1 MKKILLSILI
11 SFIWLVWFWYCWF
24 ENNFTTW
31 FVLTTSQNWNN
42 FFAYDSSWIKI
53 VPINWSITV
62 NWETCLFVRSTW
74 TNPNSYLQA
83 SCWWSNYNEKITS
96 FTFSAWSY
104 WFECYDTTHNC
115 TSTSIDF
122 WWQTFSFTNV
132 SWWSDCPS
140 QYTSEECQQEYS
152 LMPISSCDSEYCQL
166 NELCWTWSSW
176 SWDLQWSS
184 LFINWIQHVWWSIID
199 VTIPS
204 EIQRNY
210 IYTWENEETFK
221 LDIEGLN
228 GDPDYIQW
236 IIDVNSYRPT
246 SEDFTNTFVWGLT
259 LIFPYIIITAI
270 VLFIWR
276 FIRKIFK

>member
-11 SFIWLVWFWYCWF
+11 SVIWLVWFWYCDDLFWF
-24 ENNFTTW
+24 KCNNWQVAF
-31 FVLTTSQNWNN
+31 QYNWD
-42 FFAYDSSWIKI
+42 YYWCMD
-53 VPINWSITV
+53 PM
-62 NWETCLFVRSTW
+62 
-74 TNPNSYLQA
+74 Y
-83 SCWWSNYNEKITS
+83 
-96 FTFSAWSY
+96 FSAWRPEIKVSCWKSVRY
-104 WFECYDTTHNC
+104 YDQYLNTNWTWVNPRTQNC
-115 TSTSIDF
+115 TAWWTNTVTYGDRDIMWYRILDYNNAWNF
-122 WWQTFSFTNV
+122 WVIYITWVTLQSNCPT
-132 SWWSDCPS
+132 CPS

-199 VTIPS
+199 VTIPA

-210 IYTWENEETFK
+210 LYTWENEETFK
-221 LDIEGLN
+221 LNVEGLN

-246 SEDFTNTFVWGLT
+246 SEDFTNTFIWGLT
-259 LIFPYIIITAI
+259 LIFPYIIITAFI
-270 VLFIWR
+270 VFIWR